1 MSFLILFQK
10 KTNVNGNICDLLE
23 NYDFLK
29 KYEKQ
34 NAKEF
39 DSKFD
44 NNHEEKT
51 EYVNNE
57 LNMLPI
63 HEELSKIDLFKSRM
77 DFDATSSFPSAMWDE
92 KSVYPKI
99 EIGYAFTL
107 HMNDVFVN
115 EFNNQTFNQD
125 GNDSAFLKTKK
136 ITVQQILYFNISLL
150 KKKLKTKK
158 LIEWERV
165 VSLTH

>member
-1 MSFLILFQK
+1 
-10 KTNVNGNICDLLE
+10 
-23 NYDFLK
+23 
-29 KYEKQ
+29 
-34 NAKEF
+34 
-39 DSKFD
+39 
-44 NNHEEKT
+44 
-51 EYVNNE
+51 
-57 LNMLPI
+57 MLPI

-115 EFNNQTFNQD
+115 DFNNQTFNQD
-125 GNDSAFLKTKK
+125 GIDNAFLKTKK
-136 ITVQQILYFNISLL
+136 FTVQQILYFNISLL